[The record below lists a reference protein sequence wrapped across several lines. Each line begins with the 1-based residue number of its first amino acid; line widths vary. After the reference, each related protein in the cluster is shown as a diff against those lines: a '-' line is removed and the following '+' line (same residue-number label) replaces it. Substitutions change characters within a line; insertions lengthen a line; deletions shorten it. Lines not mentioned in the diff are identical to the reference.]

1 MLSPQ
6 KHIRLSESLLGLG
19 ANILNILSRPQTP
32 EQIYEKLKNLNMFIS
47 HDFEHIILAL
57 DFLYACG
64 AIELNEQGKVIKCN

>member
-19 ANILNILSRPQTP
+19 ANILNLLTRSQTP
-32 EQIYEKLKNLNMFIS
+32 EQIYGKLSDLNLLLS

-64 AIELNEQGKVIKCN
+64 AVEINEQGKIIKCS